1 MPPDYYESLKLA
13 ISKSSREIFLNAKQ
27 VFEEFTIIYVR
38 WFTSSIF
45 PTKERLPS
53 VIGQVDAD
61 YLAQGQALWKDSAYP
76 RAKISGQ
83 EEPGPGQV
91 SDSWAR
97 VFFLLNVAYFKEI
110 THKEPAPSKIK
121 STNKHDLKQCV
132 SSLLK

>member
-1 MPPDYYESLKLA
+1 MGPHYITAGSGTQQSRCDTATYVCASQLA
-13 ISKSSREIFLNAKQ
+13 SWE
-27 VFEEFTIIYVR
+27 VF
-38 WFTSSIF
+38 
-45 PTKERLPS
+45 PS